1 MHRKMPL
8 YVYVIK
14 RVSHFPYPVVVFFT
28 YLVSVCY
35 KCWAAAILARVSG
48 ADGKVVNQG
57 YIGLVPTTLWT
68 PDAPDPTDGRLTASL
83 TG

>member
-1 MHRKMPL
+1 
-8 YVYVIK
+8 
-14 RVSHFPYPVVVFFT
+14 
-28 YLVSVCY
+28 
-35 KCWAAAILARVSG
+35 LARVSG